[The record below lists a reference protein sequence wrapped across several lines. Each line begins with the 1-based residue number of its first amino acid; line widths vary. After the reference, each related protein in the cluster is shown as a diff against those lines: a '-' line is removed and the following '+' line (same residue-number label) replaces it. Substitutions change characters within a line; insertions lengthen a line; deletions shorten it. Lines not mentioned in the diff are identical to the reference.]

1 MANLTMYLIYAIAW
15 CISFSIETLILTHA
29 VKKKNR
35 AVSVAKLAAIAQ
47 SIPDYCSEAEKMFP
61 STDTAKYGWAKLSY
75 VLNKLH
81 ADCIENGVI
90 FNESAMT
97 GEIEAILSAPQKKEC
112 VDETKSDA

>member
-1 MANLTMYLIYAIAW
+1 MANLTIYLCYVIAW
-15 CISFSIETLILTHA
+15 LVSFIVETTILTHA

-35 AVSVAKLAAIAQ
+35 AVNVAKLAAIAQ

-61 STDTAKYGWAKLSY
+61 STDTTKYGWAKLSY

-90 FNESAMT
+90 FNESAMK
-97 GEIEAILSAPQKKEC
+97 GEIEAILSAPQKKESI
-112 VDETKSDA
+112 DETKSDA